1 MCGELFMLC
10 DVEIPN
16 WGMSAE
22 TDIAGDE
29 MGLVMQQV
37 THWKTTRSQSLNL
50 IASDAAQPDT
60 AAPVHA
66 GLADVVLAPC
76 HTH

>member
-1 MCGELFMLC
+1 MVWLWSAGQDMEVCGELFMLC

-37 THWKTTRSQSLNL
+37 RQSHMGHHMAVRL
-50 IASDAAQPDT
+50 
-60 AAPVHA
+60 
-66 GLADVVLAPC
+66 
-76 HTH
+76 